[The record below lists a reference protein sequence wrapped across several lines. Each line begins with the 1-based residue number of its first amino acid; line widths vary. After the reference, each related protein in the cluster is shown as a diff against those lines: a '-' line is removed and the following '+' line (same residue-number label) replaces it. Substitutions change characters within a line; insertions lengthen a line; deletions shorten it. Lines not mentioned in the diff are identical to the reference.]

1 MRIFKSWRIILLIAY
16 VIGKKESKNYRA
28 YEIKEE
34 SMSPSLFPGE
44 YIFAR
49 LQKENPKRGI
59 IVIFENE
66 EKKFDVVKRVIG
78 LPGEKISAKDGTV
91 YINGEIINDTWAQDL
106 TSDFAEVTIGSNQVF
121 VLGDNRSVSTS
132 DSRILGN
139 IKWEDC
145 FEVIYR
151 YWPIDRLGQISKN

>member
-1 MRIFKSWRIILLIAY
+1 MRVFKSWRMILLIAY
-16 VIGKKESKNYRA
+16 FIGKRESKNYRA

-34 SMSPSLFPGE
+34 SMSPSLLQGE
-44 YIFAR
+44 YIFAK
-49 LQKENPKRGI
+49 LAKENPKRGN
-59 IVIFENE
+59 IVIFENK

-91 YINGEIINDTWAQDL
+91 YINGEVIQDTWAQDL
-106 TSDFAEVTIGSNQVF
+106 TSDFPEVNIGSAQVF

-139 IKWEDC
+139 IDWEDC
-145 FEVIYR
+145 YEAIYR
-151 YWPIDRLGQISKN
+151 YWPIDRLGQI